1 MIKRYEK
8 YKESG
13 IEWLGEIP
21 EHWVSCKLKHIG
33 EIKGRIGFKGYSV
46 TDLVDEDTEGR
57 AIVLGGTNVMKSGFL
72 SYEKL
77 TYLSEF
83 KYLESPEII
92 LNGGEILITKV
103 GAGVGENAIYFHN
116 GERVT
121 INPNVMIFVPNQNSL
136 SAFINYFL
144 LSDLVKSSI
153 LLESRKSGAQPAINQ
168 SYIKSVAISLP
179 TLTEQTQIANFL
191 DFKTTIIDDLI
202 GQKEKLINLLKEK
215 RQAIINKA
223 VTKGLNPNAKMK
235 DSGIEWLGEIP
246 EEWSLVKLKHLLA
259 DVPYSLK
266 TGPFGSQLKNIDT
279 VEEGP
284 FVVYTQRN
292 VIDNQ
297 FLEFK
302 DYITQEKQETL
313 SAFNVNE
320 GDILLSTR
328 GTIGKAALVPNN
340 SPKGILHPCL
350 IKLRLDNKKILN
362 DWALLYINNSSYFI
376 ENVLLESDSTT
387 IEVIYGNTLK
397 EVFIPLPKSISI
409 QFEILQYTNDKL
421 NLFEDTISKE
431 KDVIAKLKDY
441 RQSLISE
448 SVTGK
453 IDVRD
458 WKPVNN

>member
-179 TLTEQTQIANFL
+179 TLNEQTQIANFL

-215 RQAIINKA
+215 RQAIINEA

-246 EEWSLVKLKHLLA
+246 EEWKVLKLKYLLRNQ
-259 DVPYSLK
+259 DGIK
-266 TGPFGSQLKNIDT
+266 IGPFGSALKLEMM
-279 VEEGP
+279 VEDGYK
-284 FVVYTQRN
+284 VYGQEN
-292 VIDNQ
+292 AIKDN
-297 FLEFK
+297 FEIGK
-302 DYITQEKQETL
+302 RYITQEKFLEMESYKLQP
-313 SAFNVNE
+313 
-320 GDILLSTR
+320 GDIIVTMMGTTGKSKVVPENIQDGIMDSHLIRIRVSDLIIPELL
-328 GTIGKAALVPNN
+328 ALLINDSDYIKTQLDGISKGAIMTGLNSVIIKSLNIIVP
-340 SPKGILHPCL
+340 PKESQKELLKEIDR
-350 IKLRLDNKKILN
+350 RLDSIFMIMK
-362 DWALLYINNSSYFI
+362 
-376 ENVLLESDSTT
+376 
-387 IEVIYGNTLK
+387 NTLTQ
-397 EVFIPLPKSISI
+397 I
-409 QFEILQYTNDKL
+409 T
-421 NLFEDTISKE
+421 
-431 KDVIAKLKDY
+431 KLKDY

-448 SVTGK
+448 AVTGK

-458 WKPVNN
+458 WKPTNN

>member
-1 MIKRYEK
+1 
-8 YKESG
+8 
-13 IEWLGEIP
+13 
-21 EHWVSCKLKHIG
+21 
-33 EIKGRIGFKGYSV
+33 
-46 TDLVDEDTEGR
+46 
-57 AIVLGGTNVMKSGFL
+57 MKSGFL

-215 RQAIINKA
+215 RQAIINEA

-246 EEWSLVKLKHLLA
+246 EEWKVLKLKYLLRNQ
-259 DVPYSLK
+259 DGIK
-266 TGPFGSQLKNIDT
+266 IGPFGSALKLEMM
-279 VEEGP
+279 VEDGYK
-284 FVVYTQRN
+284 VYGQEN
-292 VIDNQ
+292 AIKDN
-297 FLEFK
+297 FEIGK
-302 DYITQEKQETL
+302 RYITQEKFLEMESYKLQP
-313 SAFNVNE
+313 
-320 GDILLSTR
+320 GDIIVTMMGTTGKSKVVPENIQDGIMDSHLIRIRVSDLIIPELL
-328 GTIGKAALVPNN
+328 ALLINDSDYIKTQLDGISKGAIMTGLNSVIIKSLNIIVP
-340 SPKGILHPCL
+340 PKESQKELLKEIDR
-350 IKLRLDNKKILN
+350 RLDSIFMIMK
-362 DWALLYINNSSYFI
+362 
-376 ENVLLESDSTT
+376 
-387 IEVIYGNTLK
+387 NTLTQ
-397 EVFIPLPKSISI
+397 I
-409 QFEILQYTNDKL
+409 T
-421 NLFEDTISKE
+421 
-431 KDVIAKLKDY
+431 KLKDY

-448 SVTGK
+448 AVTGK

-458 WKPVNN
+458 WKPTNN